1 VISEVTLT
9 PKPLPKVPV
18 EAENISPDVF
28 AGKTVKA
35 IKGLDVWAG
44 NKKLKLEELFQV
56 SAGTDRISDEP
67 HIIIDGDVAGVKQ
80 IGSSMTRGRIT
91 INGSAG
97 MHLASMMGGGEV
109 VVKGSVSDWAGA
121 EMGGGLLRV
130 MGSAGNFLGTA
141 YRGSSLGMNGG
152 VIIVHGSAGDNA
164 GKLMRRGVITVL
176 GDVGQFAGAM
186 MKAGT
191 IIVFGRAG
199 LRLGAMMSRGTIV
212 VYGGVKELLPT
223 FKYDVAYSPTFLRFY
238 LRNLYV
244 EYGLGVAKDYMD
256 SVYDRYHG
264 DLVSDIAKGEILI
277 FRGRTPI

>member
-1 VISEVTLT
+1 MSEVTLT

-28 AGKTVKA
+28 AGKTVKD
-35 IKGLDVWAG
+35 IKGLDIWAG

-56 SAGTDRISDEP
+56 SAGTGRVSDEP

-80 IGSSMTRGRIT
+80 IGSSMTRGKIT

-109 VVKGSVSDWAGA
+109 IVKGSVSDWAGA
-121 EMGGGLLRV
+121 EMENGLIRV
-130 MGSAGNFLGTA
+130 MGNAGNFLGAA
-141 YRGSSLGMNGG
+141 YRGSNLGMKGG
-152 VIIVHGSAGDNA
+152 VIIVHGNVGDHA
-164 GKLMRRGVITVL
+164 GKLMRRGVMTVL
-176 GDVGQFAGAM
+176 GDVGDFAGAV

-191 IIVFGRAG
+191 IMVFGRAG

-212 VYGGVKELLPT
+212 VYGGVEELLPT
-223 FKYDVAYSPTFLRFY
+223 FEYDTPYSPTFLRFY
-238 LRNLYV
+238 LKNLYV
-244 EYGLGVAKDYMD
+244 EYGIGVAKDYID
-256 SVYDRYHG
+256 SMYDRYHG

-277 FRGRTPI
+277 FRGRTQI